1 MKNKLF
7 DLFLGLPVHVL
18 ITHVVVVL
26 LPISALALILLVFV
40 AKLRKN
46 YSLLT
51 LIGLGVS
58 VVAAFIAKESGEAL
72 SYRVGTPAAHTEWG
86 EKALLIAVLL
96 FIFALVWHFL
106 LKKKN
111 KFGFIVGYIA
121 VILAIA
127 ALVIS
132 YLAGHS
138 GAKASWEKRINP
150 ISQVTDP
157 SKTTTNSLP
166 AENSGPIELSMAT
179 VAQKNTPENCWAVVS
194 SNVYN
199 LSAYITAHPG
209 GAANITNL
217 CGTDATAAFANEHGQ
232 STKPNTALKS
242 FVIGAL
248 GSTID
253 SLPTAV
259 PVVGDKNTT
268 GEENEEE
275 ENEEE
280 EGDED

>member
-26 LPISALALILLVFV
+26 LPLSAFALILLVFLP
-40 AKLRKN
+40 KLRNK
-46 YSLLT
+46 YLFLT

-72 SYRVGTPAAHTEWG
+72 SYRVGTPSVHTEWG
-86 EKALLIAVLL
+86 EKALLIAVAL
-96 FIFALVWHFL
+96 FISALIWQFL
-106 LKKKN
+106 LKRKN
-111 KFGFIVGYIA
+111 KFTFIVGYVA
-121 VILAIA
+121 VILAVA

-150 ISQVTDP
+150 VSQVTD
-157 SKTTTNSLP
+157 SSGTATDS
-166 AENSGPIELSMAT
+166 SGPIELSMTT

-194 SNVYN
+194 NNVYN
-199 LSAYITAHPG
+199 LTAYIRAHPG
-209 GAANITNL
+209 GAANITKL
-217 CGTDATAAFANEHGQ
+217 CGTDATAAFTNQHGQ
-232 STKPNTALKS
+232 SAKPNTTLES

-253 SLPTAV
+253 SLPTPV
-259 PVVGDKNTT
+259 PVVGNQNTS
-268 GEENEEE
+268 GEEE
-275 ENEEE
+275 ENE
-280 EGDED
+280 GDED

>member
-1 MKNKLF
+1 
-7 DLFLGLPVHVL
+7 
-18 ITHVVVVL
+18 VVVV
-26 LPISALALILLVFV
+26 LPISALALILLVFLP
-40 AKLRKN
+40 KLRNK
-46 YSLLT
+46 YLFLT

-86 EKALLIAVLL
+86 EKALLIAVAL
-96 FIFALVWHFL
+96 FISALIWQFL
-106 LKKKN
+106 LKRKN
-111 KFGFIVGYIA
+111 KFTFIVGYVG

-150 ISQVTDP
+150 VSQVTD
-157 SKTTTNSLP
+157 SSGTATNSLP
-166 AENSGPIELSMAT
+166 TDNSGPIELSMAT
-179 VAQKNTPENCWAVVS
+179 VAQRNTPANCWAVVS
-194 SNVYN
+194 NQVYN
-199 LSAYITAHPG
+199 LTAYVTAHPG

-217 CGTDATAAFANEHGQ
+217 CGTDATAAFTNEHGQ
-232 STKPNTALKS
+232 SDKPNTALKS

-253 SLPTAV
+253 SLPTPV
-259 PVVGDKNTT
+259 PVVGNQNTT
-268 GEENEEE
+268 EEEEE
-275 ENEEE
+275 ENE
-280 EGDED
+280 GDED

>member
-26 LPISALALILLVFV
+26 LPLSAFALIALVFLP
-40 AKLRKN
+40 KLRKN

-72 SYRVGTPAAHTEWG
+72 SYRVGTPSVHTEWG
-86 EKALLIAVLL
+86 EKTLFVAVLL
-96 FIFALVWHFL
+96 FISALVWQFL

-111 KFGFIVGYIA
+111 KYGYLIGYLA
-121 VILAIA
+121 VILAIT

-150 ISQVTDP
+150 VSQATD
-157 SKTTTNSLP
+157 SIETATNSI
-166 AENSGPIELSMAT
+166 GPIELSMNT

-194 SNVYN
+194 NNVYN
-199 LSAYITAHPG
+199 LTAYIAAHPG
-209 GAANITNL
+209 GSANITKL
-217 CGTDATAAFANEHGQ
+217 CGTDATSAFSNQHGQ
-232 STKPNTALKS
+232 SVKPNRTLEG
-242 FVIGAL
+242 FIIGAL
-248 GSTID
+248 GTTID
-253 SLPTAV
+253 TLPTPQAIA
-259 PVVGDKNTT
+259 NNNSQN
-268 GEENEEE
+268 EEEEE
-275 ENEEE
+275 ENE
-280 EGDED
+280 GDED

>member
-1 MKNKLF
+1 MENKIF

-26 LPISALALILLVFV
+26 LPLSAFALIALVFLP
-40 AKLRKN
+40 KLRKN

-72 SYRVGTPAAHTEWG
+72 SYRVGTPSVHTEWG
-86 EKALLIAVLL
+86 EKTLIVAVLL
-96 FIFALVWHFL
+96 FISALVWQFL

-111 KFGFIVGYIA
+111 KFGSIIGYVA

-150 ISQVTDP
+150 VSQVTD
-157 SKTTTNSLP
+157 SSETATNSI
-166 AENSGPIELSMAT
+166 GPIELSMNT

-194 SNVYN
+194 NNVYN
-199 LSAYITAHPG
+199 LTAYIAAHPG
-209 GAANITNL
+209 GSANITKL
-217 CGTDATAAFANEHGQ
+217 CGTDATSAFSNQHGQ
-232 STKPNTALKS
+232 SAKPNRTLEG
-242 FVIGAL
+242 FIIGAL
-248 GSTID
+248 GTTID
-253 SLPTAV
+253 TLPTPQAIA
-259 PVVGDKNTT
+259 NNNSQN
-268 GEENEEE
+268 EEEEE
-275 ENEEE
+275 ENES
-280 EGDED
+280 DED

>member
-26 LPISALALILLVFV
+26 LPLSAFALISLVFLP
-40 AKLRKN
+40 KLRKN
-46 YSLLT
+46 YLLLT

-72 SYRVGTPAAHTEWG
+72 SYRVGTPSVHTEWG
-86 EKALLIAVLL
+86 EKTLLIAVAL
-96 FIFALVWHFL
+96 FISALIWQFL
-106 LKKKN
+106 LKRKN
-111 KFGFIVGYIA
+111 KFTFIAGYVG
-121 VILAIA
+121 VILAIT

-150 ISQVTDP
+150 VSQVTD
-157 SKTTTNSLP
+157 SSGTATNSLP
-166 AENSGPIELSMAT
+166 TDNSGPIELSMAT
-179 VAQKNTPENCWAVVS
+179 VAQRNTPANCWAVVS
-194 SNVYN
+194 NQVYN
-199 LSAYITAHPG
+199 LTAYVTAHPG

-217 CGTDATAAFANEHGQ
+217 CGTDATAAFTNEHGQ
-232 STKPNTALKS
+232 SDKPNTALKS

-253 SLPTAV
+253 SLPTPV
-259 PVVGDKNTT
+259 PVVGNQNTT
-268 GEENEEE
+268 EEEEE
-275 ENEEE
+275 ENE
-280 EGDED
+280 GDED

>member
-26 LPISALALILLVFV
+26 LPLSALALISLVFLP
-40 AKLRKN
+40 KLRKN

-72 SYRVGTPAAHTEWG
+72 SYRVGTPSVHTEWG
-86 EKALLIAVLL
+86 EKTLIVAVLL
-96 FIFALVWHFL
+96 FISALVWQFL

-111 KFGFIVGYIA
+111 KFGFIIGYLA
-121 VILAIA
+121 VILAIT

-150 ISQVTDP
+150 VIQVTD
-157 SKTTTNSLP
+157 SSGTATNTS
-166 AENSGPIELSMAT
+166 EPIELSMNT

-194 SNVYN
+194 NNVYN
-199 LSAYITAHPG
+199 LTAYITAHPG

-217 CGTDATAAFANEHGQ
+217 CGTDATDAFTNEHGQ
-232 STKPNTALKS
+232 SSKPNTALKS

-253 SLPTAV
+253 SLPTPV
-259 PVVGDKNTT
+259 PIVGNQNTT
-268 GEENEEE
+268 GEEDDEEGEE
-275 ENEEE
+275 ENE
-280 EGDED
+280 GDED

>member
-26 LPISALALILLVFV
+26 LPISAFALILLVFLP
-40 AKLRKN
+40 KLRKN
-46 YSLLT
+46 YLLLT

-72 SYRVGTPAAHTEWG
+72 SYRVGTPSVHTEWG
-86 EKALLIAVLL
+86 EKTLIVAVLL
-96 FIFALVWHFL
+96 FISALVWQFL

-111 KFGFIVGYIA
+111 RFTFIIGYLA
-121 VILAIA
+121 AILAIT

-150 ISQVTDP
+150 VSQVTD
-157 SKTTTNSLP
+157 SSGTATNSLP
-166 AENSGPIELSMAT
+166 AENSGPIELSMNT

-194 SNVYN
+194 NQVYN
-199 LSAYITAHPG
+199 LTAYITAHPG

-217 CGTDATAAFANEHGQ
+217 CGTDATAAFTNEHGQ
-232 STKPNTALKS
+232 YSKPNTALKS
-242 FVIGAL
+242 FVIGEL

-253 SLPTAV
+253 SLPTPV
-259 PVVGDKNTT
+259 PIVGSQNTT
-268 GEENEEE
+268 GEEEEE
-275 ENEEE
+275 ENE
-280 EGDED
+280 GDED

>member
-26 LPISALALILLVFV
+26 LPISAFALILLVFLP
-40 AKLRKN
+40 KLRKN
-46 YSLLT
+46 YLLLT

-72 SYRVGTPAAHTEWG
+72 SYRVGTPSVHTEWG
-86 EKALLIAVLL
+86 EKTLIVAVLL
-96 FIFALVWHFL
+96 FISALVWQFL

-111 KFGFIVGYIA
+111 RITFIIGYLA
-121 VILAIA
+121 AILAIT

-150 ISQVTDP
+150 VSQVTD
-157 SKTTTNSLP
+157 SSGTATNSLP
-166 AENSGPIELSMAT
+166 AENSGPIELSMNT

-194 SNVYN
+194 KNVYN
-199 LSAYITAHPG
+199 LTAYIAAHPG
-209 GAANITNL
+209 GAANITKL
-217 CGTDATAAFANEHGQ
+217 CGTDATAAFANQHGQ
-232 STKPNTALKS
+232 SAKPNTTLTS
-242 FVIGAL
+242 FLIGAL

-253 SLPTAV
+253 SIPTPV
-259 PVVGDKNTT
+259 PVVGNQYTT
-268 GEENEEE
+268 GEEEE
-275 ENEEE
+275 ENE
-280 EGDED
+280 GDED

>member
-1 MKNKLF
+1 MENKIF

-26 LPISALALILLVFV
+26 LPISALALISLIFLPR
-40 AKLRKN
+40 LRKN

-58 VVAAFIAKESGEAL
+58 AVAAFIAKESGEAL

-86 EKALLIAVLL
+86 EKAFLIAVLL
-96 FIFALVWHFL
+96 FISALVWQFL
-106 LKKKN
+106 LTRKN
-111 KFGFIVGYIA
+111 NFAFVVGYIS

-138 GAKASWEKRINP
+138 GAKASWEKRINSA
-150 ISQVTDP
+150 SQVTD
-157 SKTTTNSLP
+157 SSGTATNSLP
-166 AENSGPIELSMAT
+166 SDNSGPIELSMSM

-194 SNVYN
+194 NNVYN
-199 LSAYITAHPG
+199 LTAYITAHPG

-217 CGTDATAAFANEHGQ
+217 CGTDATAAFTNQHGQ
-232 STKPNTALKS
+232 SSKPNTTLNS

-253 SLPTAV
+253 SLPTSA
-259 PVVGDKNTT
+259 PVVGNQNMS
-268 GEENEEE
+268 GEE

-280 EGDED
+280 GDED

>member
-26 LPISALALILLVFV
+26 LPLSAFALISLVFLP
-40 AKLRKN
+40 KLRKN

-72 SYRVGTPAAHTEWG
+72 SYRVGTPSVHTEWG
-86 EKALLIAVLL
+86 EKTLFVAVLL
-96 FIFALVWHFL
+96 FISALVWQFL

-111 KFGFIVGYIA
+111 KYGYLIGYLA
-121 VILAIA
+121 VILAIT

-150 ISQVTDP
+150 VSQATD
-157 SKTTTNSLP
+157 SIETATNSI
-166 AENSGPIELSMAT
+166 GPIELSMNT

-194 SNVYN
+194 NNVYN
-199 LSAYITAHPG
+199 LTAYIAAHPG
-209 GAANITNL
+209 GSANITKL
-217 CGTDATAAFANEHGQ
+217 CGTDATSAFSNQHGQ
-232 STKPNTALKS
+232 SAKPNRTLEG
-242 FVIGAL
+242 FIIGAL
-248 GSTID
+248 ETTID
-253 SLPTAV
+253 TLPTPQAIA
-259 PVVGDKNTT
+259 NNNSQN
-268 GEENEEE
+268 EEEEE
-275 ENEEE
+275 ENE
-280 EGDED
+280 GDED

>member
-26 LPISALALILLVFV
+26 LPLSAFALISLVFLP
-40 AKLRKN
+40 KLRKN

-72 SYRVGTPAAHTEWG
+72 SYRVGTPSVHTEWG
-86 EKALLIAVLL
+86 EKTLLIAVAL
-96 FIFALVWHFL
+96 FVSALIWQFL
-106 LKKKN
+106 LKRKN
-111 KFGFIVGYIA
+111 KFTFIIGYLA
-121 VILAIA
+121 VILAIT

-150 ISQVTDP
+150 VSQVTD
-157 SKTTTNSLP
+157 SSGAATNSS
-166 AENSGPIELSMAT
+166 EPIELSMNT

-194 SNVYN
+194 NNVYN
-199 LSAYITAHPG
+199 LTAYIAAHPG
-209 GAANITNL
+209 GSANITKL
-217 CGTDATAAFANEHGQ
+217 CGTDATSAFSNQHGQ
-232 STKPNTALKS
+232 SAKPNRTLEG
-242 FVIGAL
+242 FIIGAL
-248 GSTID
+248 GTTID
-253 SLPTAV
+253 TLPTPQAIA
-259 PVVGDKNTT
+259 NNNSQN
-268 GEENEEE
+268 EEEEE
-275 ENEEE
+275 ENE
-280 EGDED
+280 GDED

>member
-26 LPISALALILLVFV
+26 LPISAFALISLVFLP
-40 AKLRKN
+40 KLRKN

-58 VVAAFIAKESGEAL
+58 VIAAFIAKESGEAL
-72 SYRVGTPAAHTEWG
+72 SYRVGTPSVHTEWG
-86 EKALLIAVLL
+86 EKTLIVAVLL
-96 FIFALVWHFL
+96 FISALVWQFL

-111 KFGFIVGYIA
+111 RFNFIISYIA
-121 VILAIA
+121 VILAIT

-132 YLAGHS
+132 YFAGHS

-150 ISQVTDP
+150 VSQVTE
-157 SKTTTNSLP
+157 SGGTATNSLP
-166 AENSGPIELSMAT
+166 AESSGPIELSMNT

-194 SNVYN
+194 NNVYN
-199 LSAYITAHPG
+199 LTAYIAAHPG
-209 GAANITNL
+209 GAANITKL
-217 CGTDATAAFANEHGQ
+217 CGTDATAAFVNQHGQ
-232 STKPNTALKS
+232 SAKPNTTLTS
-242 FVIGAL
+242 FLIGAL

-253 SLPTAV
+253 SIPTPV
-259 PVVGDKNTT
+259 PVVGNQNTT
-268 GEENEEE
+268 GEEEE
-275 ENEEE
+275 ENE
-280 EGDED
+280 GDED

>member
-18 ITHVVVVL
+18 LTHVVVVL
-26 LPISALALILLVFV
+26 LPLSAFALISLVFLP
-40 AKLRKN
+40 KLRKN
-46 YSLLT
+46 YLLLT

-72 SYRVGTPAAHTEWG
+72 SYRVGTPSVHTEWG
-86 EKALLIAVLL
+86 EKTLLIAVAL
-96 FIFALVWHFL
+96 FVSALIWQFL
-106 LKKKN
+106 LKRKN
-111 KFGFIVGYIA
+111 KFTFIIGYLA
-121 VILAIA
+121 VILAIT

-150 ISQVTDP
+150 VSQVTD
-157 SKTTTNSLP
+157 SSGTVTNSLP
-166 AENSGPIELSMAT
+166 AENSGPIELSMNT

-194 SNVYN
+194 NNVYN
-199 LSAYITAHPG
+199 LTAYITAHPG

-217 CGTDATAAFANEHGQ
+217 CGTDATAAFTNEHGQ
-232 STKPNTALKS
+232 SSKPNTALKS

-248 GSTID
+248 GSTIQ
-253 SLPTAV
+253 SLPTPDPAV
-259 PVVGDKNTT
+259 IANSGDQD
-268 GEENEEE
+268 EEEEEE
-275 ENEEE
+275 ENE
-280 EGDED
+280 GDED

>member
-26 LPISALALILLVFV
+26 LPLSAFALISLVFLP
-40 AKLRKN
+40 KLRKN
-46 YSLLT
+46 YLLLT

-72 SYRVGTPAAHTEWG
+72 SYRVGTPSVHTEWG
-86 EKALLIAVLL
+86 EKTLLIAVAL
-96 FIFALVWHFL
+96 FVSALIWQFL

-111 KFGFIVGYIA
+111 KFTFIAGYVG

-150 ISQVTDP
+150 VSQVTD
-157 SKTTTNSLP
+157 SSGTATNSLP
-166 AENSGPIELSMAT
+166 AENSGPIELSMTT

-194 SNVYN
+194 NNVYN
-199 LSAYITAHPG
+199 LTAYITAHPG

-217 CGTDATAAFANEHGQ
+217 CGTDATAAFTNEHGQ
-232 STKPNTALKS
+232 SDKPKTALKS

-253 SLPTAV
+253 SLPTPV
-259 PVVGDKNTT
+259 PVVGNQNTT
-268 GEENEEE
+268 EEEEE
-275 ENEEE
+275 ENE
-280 EGDED
+280 GDED

>member
-26 LPISALALILLVFV
+26 LPLSAFALISLVFLP
-40 AKLRKN
+40 KLRKN

-72 SYRVGTPAAHTEWG
+72 SYRVGTPSVHTEWG
-86 EKALLIAVLL
+86 EKTLFVAVLL
-96 FIFALVWHFL
+96 FISALVWQFL

-111 KFGFIVGYIA
+111 KYGYLIGYLA
-121 VILAIA
+121 VILAIT

-150 ISQVTDP
+150 VSQATD
-157 SKTTTNSLP
+157 SIETATNSI
-166 AENSGPIELSMAT
+166 GPIELSMNT

-194 SNVYN
+194 NNVYN
-199 LSAYITAHPG
+199 LTAYIAAHPG
-209 GAANITNL
+209 GSANITKL
-217 CGTDATAAFANEHGQ
+217 CGTDATSAFSNQHGQ
-232 STKPNTALKS
+232 SAKPNRTLEG
-242 FVIGAL
+242 FIIGAL
-248 GSTID
+248 GTTID
-253 SLPTAV
+253 TLPTPQAIA
-259 PVVGDKNTT
+259 NNNSQN
-268 GEENEEE
+268 EEEEE
-275 ENEEE
+275 ENE
-280 EGDED
+280 GDED

>member
-26 LPISALALILLVFV
+26 LPISAFALILLVFL

-46 YSLLT
+46 YLLLT

-72 SYRVGTPAAHTEWG
+72 SYRVGTPSVHTEWG
-86 EKALLIAVLL
+86 EKTLIVAVLL
-96 FIFALVWHFL
+96 FISALVWQFL

-111 KFGFIVGYIA
+111 RFTFIIGYLA
-121 VILAIA
+121 AILAIT

-150 ISQVTDP
+150 VSQVTD
-157 SKTTTNSLP
+157 SSGTATNSLP

-179 VAQKNTPENCWAVVS
+179 VAQRNTPANCWAVVS
-194 SNVYN
+194 NQVYN
-199 LSAYITAHPG
+199 LTAYITAHPG
-209 GAANITNL
+209 GAVNITNL

-232 STKPNTALKS
+232 SDKPNTALKS

-248 GSTID
+248 GSTIQ
-253 SLPTAV
+253 SLPTPDPAV
-259 PVVGDKNTT
+259 IANSGDQDE
-268 GEENEEE
+268 GEEEE
-275 ENEEE
+275 ENE
-280 EGDED
+280 GDED

>member
-1 MKNKLF
+1 MENKIF

-26 LPISALALILLVFV
+26 LPISAFALILLVFLP
-40 AKLRKN
+40 KLRKN
-46 YSLLT
+46 YLLLT

-72 SYRVGTPAAHTEWG
+72 SYRVGTPSVHTEWG
-86 EKALLIAVLL
+86 EKTLIVAVLL
-96 FIFALVWHFL
+96 FISALVWQFL

-111 KFGFIVGYIA
+111 RFTFIIGYLVA
-121 VILAIA
+121 ILAITA
-127 ALVIS
+127 IVIS

-150 ISQVTDP
+150 VSQVTD
-157 SKTTTNSLP
+157 SSGTATNSLP
-166 AENSGPIELSMAT
+166 AENSGPIELSMNT

-194 SNVYN
+194 NQVYN
-199 LSAYITAHPG
+199 LTAYITAHPG

-217 CGTDATAAFANEHGQ
+217 CGTDATAAFTNEHGQ
-232 STKPNTALKS
+232 SSKPNTALKS

-248 GSTID
+248 GSTIQ
-253 SLPTAV
+253 SLPTPDPAAIANS
-259 PVVGDKNTT
+259 GD
-268 GEENEEE
+268 ENEEE
-275 ENEEE
+275 EEEE
-280 EGDED
+280 ENEGDED

>member
-26 LPISALALILLVFV
+26 LPLSAFALISLVFLP
-40 AKLRKN
+40 KLRKN
-46 YSLLT
+46 YLLLT

-72 SYRVGTPAAHTEWG
+72 SYRVGTPSVHTEWG
-86 EKALLIAVLL
+86 EKTLIVAVLL
-96 FIFALVWHFL
+96 FISALVWQFL

-111 KFGFIVGYIA
+111 RITFIIGYLA
-121 VILAIA
+121 AILAIT

-150 ISQVTDP
+150 VSQVTD
-157 SKTTTNSLP
+157 SSGTATNSLP
-166 AENSGPIELSMAT
+166 AENSGPIELSMNT

-194 SNVYN
+194 NNVYN
-199 LSAYITAHPG
+199 LTAYIAAHPG
-209 GAANITNL
+209 GAANITKL
-217 CGTDATAAFANEHGQ
+217 CGTDATAAFANQHGQ
-232 STKPNTALKS
+232 SAKPNTTLTS
-242 FVIGAL
+242 FLIGAL

-253 SLPTAV
+253 SIPTPV
-259 PVVGDKNTT
+259 PVVGNQNTT
-268 GEENEEE
+268 GEEEE
-275 ENEEE
+275 ENE
-280 EGDED
+280 GDED

>member
-26 LPISALALILLVFV
+26 LPLSAFALISLVFLP
-40 AKLRKN
+40 KLRKN
-46 YSLLT
+46 YLLLT

-72 SYRVGTPAAHTEWG
+72 SYRVGTPSVHTEWG
-86 EKALLIAVLL
+86 EKTLLIAVAL
-96 FIFALVWHFL
+96 FVSALIWQFL

-111 KFGFIVGYIA
+111 KFTFIIGYLA
-121 VILAIA
+121 VILAIT

-150 ISQVTDP
+150 VSQVTD
-157 SKTTTNSLP
+157 SSGTATNSLP
-166 AENSGPIELSMAT
+166 AENSGPIELSMTT

-194 SNVYN
+194 NNVYN
-199 LSAYITAHPG
+199 LTAYITAHPG

-217 CGTDATAAFANEHGQ
+217 CGTDATAAFTNEHGQ
-232 STKPNTALKS
+232 SDKPNTALKS
-242 FVIGAL
+242 FAIGAL

-253 SLPTAV
+253 SLPTPV
-259 PVVGDKNTT
+259 PVVGNQNTT
-268 GEENEEE
+268 EEEEE
-275 ENEEE
+275 ENE
-280 EGDED
+280 GDED

>member
-26 LPISALALILLVFV
+26 LPLSAFALISLVFLP
-40 AKLRKN
+40 KLRKN
-46 YSLLT
+46 YLLLT

-72 SYRVGTPAAHTEWG
+72 SYRVGTPSVHTEWG
-86 EKALLIAVLL
+86 EKTLLIAVAL
-96 FIFALVWHFL
+96 FVSALIWQFL

-111 KFGFIVGYIA
+111 KFTFIIGYLA
-121 VILAIA
+121 VILAIT

-150 ISQVTDP
+150 VSQVTD
-157 SKTTTNSLP
+157 SSGTATNSLP
-166 AENSGPIELSMAT
+166 AENSGPIELSMTT

-194 SNVYN
+194 NNVYN
-199 LSAYITAHPG
+199 LTAYITAHPG

-217 CGTDATAAFANEHGQ
+217 CGTDATAAFTNEHGQ
-232 STKPNTALKS
+232 SDKPNTALKF

-253 SLPTAV
+253 SLPTPV
-259 PVVGDKNTT
+259 PVVGNQNTT
-268 GEENEEE
+268 EEEEE
-275 ENEEE
+275 ENE
-280 EGDED
+280 GDED

>member
-26 LPISALALILLVFV
+26 LPLSAFALIALVFLP
-40 AKLRKN
+40 KLRKN

-72 SYRVGTPAAHTEWG
+72 SYRVGTPSVHTEWG
-86 EKALLIAVLL
+86 EKTLIVAVLL
-96 FIFALVWHFL
+96 FISALVWQFL
-106 LKKKN
+106 LKKNN
-111 KFGFIVGYIA
+111 KFGFIIGYLA
-121 VILAIA
+121 VILAIT

-150 ISQVTDP
+150 VIQVTD
-157 SKTTTNSLP
+157 SSGTATNSS
-166 AENSGPIELSMAT
+166 EPIELSMNT

-194 SNVYN
+194 NNVYN
-199 LSAYITAHPG
+199 LTAYITAHPG

-217 CGTDATAAFANEHGQ
+217 CGTDATAAFTNEHGQ
-232 STKPNTALKS
+232 SSKPNTALKS

-253 SLPTAV
+253 SLPTPV
-259 PVVGDKNTT
+259 PIVGNQNTT
-268 GEENEEE
+268 GEEDDEEGGEE
-275 ENEEE
+275 ENE
-280 EGDED
+280 GDED

>member
-1 MKNKLF
+1 MENKIF

-18 ITHVVVVL
+18 ITHVVVVV
-26 LPISALALILLVFV
+26 LPISALALILLVFLP
-40 AKLRKN
+40 KLRNK
-46 YSLLT
+46 YLFLT

-86 EKALLIAVLL
+86 EKALLIAVAL
-96 FIFALVWHFL
+96 FISALVWQFL
-106 LKKKN
+106 LKRKN
-111 KFGFIVGYIA
+111 KFTFIVGYVA

-150 ISQVTDP
+150 VSQVTD
-157 SKTTTNSLP
+157 SSGSATDS
-166 AENSGPIELSMAT
+166 SGPIELSMTT

-194 SNVYN
+194 NNVYN
-199 LSAYITAHPG
+199 LTAYITAHPG
-209 GAANITNL
+209 GAANITKL
-217 CGTDATAAFANEHGQ
+217 CGTDATAAFTNQHGQ
-232 STKPNTALKS
+232 SAKPNTTLNS

-253 SLPTAV
+253 SLPTPV
-259 PVVGDKNTT
+259 PVIGNQNTNGEAEEKEGDK
-268 GEENEEE
+268 
-275 ENEEE
+275 
-280 EGDED
+280 D

>member
-26 LPISALALILLVFV
+26 LPLSALALISLVFLP
-40 AKLRKN
+40 KLRKN

-72 SYRVGTPAAHTEWG
+72 SYRVGTPSVHTEWG
-86 EKALLIAVLL
+86 EKTLLIAVAL
-96 FIFALVWHFL
+96 FVSALIWQFL
-106 LKKKN
+106 LKRKN
-111 KFGFIVGYIA
+111 KFTFIIGYIA
-121 VILAIA
+121 VILAIT

-150 ISQVTDP
+150 VSQVTD
-157 SKTTTNSLP
+157 SSGAATNSS
-166 AENSGPIELSMAT
+166 EPIELSMNT

-194 SNVYN
+194 NNVYN
-199 LSAYITAHPG
+199 LTAYIAAHPG
-209 GAANITNL
+209 GSANITKL
-217 CGTDATAAFANEHGQ
+217 CGTDATSAFSNQHGQ
-232 STKPNTALKS
+232 SAKPNRTLEG
-242 FVIGAL
+242 FIIGAL
-248 GSTID
+248 GTTID
-253 SLPTAV
+253 TLPTPQAIA
-259 PVVGDKNTT
+259 NNNSQN
-268 GEENEEE
+268 EEEE
-275 ENEEE
+275 ENE
-280 EGDED
+280 GDED

>member
-1 MKNKLF
+1 M
-7 DLFLGLPVHVL
+7 

-26 LPISALALILLVFV
+26 LPISAFALILLVFL

-46 YSLLT
+46 YLLLT

-72 SYRVGTPAAHTEWG
+72 SYRVGTPSVHTEWG
-86 EKALLIAVLL
+86 EKTLIVAVLL
-96 FIFALVWHFL
+96 FISALVWQFL

-111 KFGFIVGYIA
+111 RFTFIIGYLA
-121 VILAIA
+121 AILAIT

-150 ISQVTDP
+150 VSQVTD
-157 SKTTTNSLP
+157 SSGTATNSLP

-179 VAQKNTPENCWAVVS
+179 VAQRNTPANCWAVVS
-194 SNVYN
+194 NQVYN
-199 LSAYITAHPG
+199 LTAYITAHPG
-209 GAANITNL
+209 GAVNITNL

-232 STKPNTALKS
+232 SDKPNTALKS

-248 GSTID
+248 GSTIQ
-253 SLPTAV
+253 SLPTPDPAV
-259 PVVGDKNTT
+259 IANSGDQD
-268 GEENEEE
+268 EEEEEE
-275 ENEEE
+275 ENE
-280 EGDED
+280 GDED

>member
-26 LPISALALILLVFV
+26 LPLSAFALIALVFLP
-40 AKLRKN
+40 KLRKN

-72 SYRVGTPAAHTEWG
+72 SYRVGTPSVHTEWG
-86 EKALLIAVLL
+86 EKTLLIAVAL
-96 FIFALVWHFL
+96 FVSALIWQFL
-106 LKKKN
+106 LKRKN
-111 KFGFIVGYIA
+111 KFTFIIGYLA
-121 VILAIA
+121 VILAIT

-150 ISQVTDP
+150 VSQVTD
-157 SKTTTNSLP
+157 SSGTATNSLP
-166 AENSGPIELSMAT
+166 AENSGPIELSMNT

-194 SNVYN
+194 NQVYN
-199 LSAYITAHPG
+199 LTAYITAHPG

-217 CGTDATAAFANEHGQ
+217 CGTDATSAFANEHGQ
-232 STKPNTALKS
+232 SDKPNTALKS

-248 GSTID
+248 GSTIQ
-253 SLPTAV
+253 SLPTPDPAAIAN
-259 PVVGDKNTT
+259 PGD
-268 GEENEEE
+268 ENEEE
-275 ENEEE
+275 EEEE
-280 EGDED
+280 NEGDED

>member
-26 LPISALALILLVFV
+26 LPLSAFALISLVFLP
-40 AKLRKN
+40 KLRKN
-46 YSLLT
+46 YLLLT

-72 SYRVGTPAAHTEWG
+72 SYRVGTPSVHTEWG
-86 EKALLIAVLL
+86 EKTLLIAVAL
-96 FIFALVWHFL
+96 FISALIWQFL
-106 LKKKN
+106 LKRKN
-111 KFGFIVGYIA
+111 KFTFIVGYVA

-150 ISQVTDP
+150 VSQVTD
-157 SKTTTNSLP
+157 SSGTATDS
-166 AENSGPIELSMAT
+166 SGPIELSMNS
-179 VAQKNTPENCWAVVS
+179 VAQRNTPANCWAVVS
-194 SNVYN
+194 NQVYN
-199 LSAYITAHPG
+199 LTAYITAHPG
-209 GAANITNL
+209 GAVNITNL

-232 STKPNTALKS
+232 SDKPNTALKS

-248 GSTID
+248 GSTIQ
-253 SLPTAV
+253 SLPTPDPAV
-259 PVVGDKNTT
+259 IANSGDQD
-268 GEENEEE
+268 EEEEEE
-275 ENEEE
+275 ENE
-280 EGDED
+280 GDED

>member
-1 MKNKLF
+1 MENKIF

-26 LPISALALILLVFV
+26 LPLSAFALISLVFLP
-40 AKLRKN
+40 KLRKN

-72 SYRVGTPAAHTEWG
+72 SYRVGTPSVHTEWG
-86 EKALLIAVLL
+86 EKTLFVAVLL
-96 FIFALVWHFL
+96 FISALVWQFL

-111 KFGFIVGYIA
+111 KYGYLIGYLA
-121 VILAIA
+121 VILAIT

-150 ISQVTDP
+150 VSQATD
-157 SKTTTNSLP
+157 SIETATNSI
-166 AENSGPIELSMAT
+166 GPIELSMNT

-194 SNVYN
+194 NNVYN
-199 LSAYITAHPG
+199 LTAYIAAHPG
-209 GAANITNL
+209 GSANITKL
-217 CGTDATAAFANEHGQ
+217 CGTDATSAFSNQHGQ
-232 STKPNTALKS
+232 SAKPNRTLEG
-242 FVIGAL
+242 FIIGAL
-248 GSTID
+248 GTTID
-253 SLPTAV
+253 TLPTPQAIA
-259 PVVGDKNTT
+259 NNNSQN
-268 GEENEEE
+268 EEEEE
-275 ENEEE
+275 ENE
-280 EGDED
+280 GDED

>member
-26 LPISALALILLVFV
+26 LPLSAFALISLVFLP
-40 AKLRKN
+40 KLRKN

-72 SYRVGTPAAHTEWG
+72 SYRVGTPSVHTEWG
-86 EKALLIAVLL
+86 EKTLLIAVAL
-96 FIFALVWHFL
+96 FVSALIWQFL

-111 KFGFIVGYIA
+111 KFGFIIGYLA
-121 VILAIA
+121 VILAIT

-150 ISQVTDP
+150 VSP
-157 SKTTTNSLP
+157 SNRFK
-166 AENSGPIELSMAT
+166 
-179 VAQKNTPENCWAVVS
+179 WD
-194 SNVYN
+194 SN
-199 LSAYITAHPG
+199 
-209 GAANITNL
+209 
-217 CGTDATAAFANEHGQ
+217 E
-232 STKPNTALKS
+232 
-242 FVIGAL
+242 
-248 GSTID
+248 
-253 SLPTAV
+253 
-259 PVVGDKNTT
+259 
-268 GEENEEE
+268 
-275 ENEEE
+275 
-280 EGDED
+280 